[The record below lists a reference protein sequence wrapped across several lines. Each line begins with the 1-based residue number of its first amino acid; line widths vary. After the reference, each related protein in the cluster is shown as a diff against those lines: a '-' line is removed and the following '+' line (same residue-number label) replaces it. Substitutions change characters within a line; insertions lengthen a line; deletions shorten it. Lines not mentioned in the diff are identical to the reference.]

1 MALSLKFLLTVAK
14 KIMYLYAAFYADY
27 TAYAYGFCYVLLANL
42 SCKLSLV
49 SWRFQWSRRYSEVY
63 SCLLGCHQYQAD
75 FI

>member
-1 MALSLKFLLTVAK
+1 MAFILEFLFHRCR

-49 SWRFQWSRRYSEVY
+49 S
-63 SCLLGCHQYQAD
+63 
-75 FI
+75 